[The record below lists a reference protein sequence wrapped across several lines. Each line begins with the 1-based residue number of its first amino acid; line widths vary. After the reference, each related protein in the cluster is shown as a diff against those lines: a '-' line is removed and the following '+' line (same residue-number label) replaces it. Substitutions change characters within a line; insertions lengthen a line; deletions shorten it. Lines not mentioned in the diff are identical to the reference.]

1 MFCFNKLERPG
12 VGKELYSKDAT
23 FRAAMDRCVTWRWK
37 TKDTAPF
44 ERQRHTRTGWVSN
57 DW

>member
-23 FRAAMDRCVTWRWK
+23 FRAAMDRCVTWQGKRRIRRRL
-37 TKDTAPF
+37 
-44 ERQRHTRTGWVSN
+44 ERQRIFLNGMGIQ
-57 DW
+57 